1 LRACP
6 PVKSRRL
13 TGARRHHRTP
23 SGTIAPA
30 HAYMRRTSKAVAPA
44 PEGNAGPRE
53 PDNSSFETLTEDMI
67 SDLEVAFRL
76 FDTDGGGT
84 ITIKELRQVFETL
97 GQSPSDADL
106 KEMMKEVDRDG
117 SGAIDLEEFCRLMVT
132 RMNSIDDPK
141 LLAQAFTMFDADGSG
156 SISREEL
163 KSMMVN
169 VMGGTG
175 ENVSEAEIDDVLN
188 EVDKDGDGDISYE
201 EFVKSMTDDQ

>member
-1 LRACP
+1 
-6 PVKSRRL
+6 
-13 TGARRHHRTP
+13 
-23 SGTIAPA
+23 
-30 HAYMRRTSKAVAPA
+30 
-44 PEGNAGPRE
+44 
-53 PDNSSFETLTEDMI
+53 MI